1 MGLYNTTAK
10 QVLNYYKKEFNI
22 TDKNIIIEDLQRQVE
37 YIVNFS
43 DRRENYI
50 LKLEKGVNNEWYENI
65 YFSLSRWRVQ

>member
-50 LKLEKGVNNEWYENI
+50 LKLEKGVSNEW
-65 YFSLSRWRVQ
+65 

>member
-50 LKLEKGVNNEWYENI
+50 LKLEKGVNNEW
-65 YFSLSRWRVQ
+65 

>member
-10 QVLNYYKKEFNI
+10 QVLNYYIKEFNI

-50 LKLEKGVNNEWYENI
+50 LKLEKGVNNE
-65 YFSLSRWRVQ
+65 

>member
-50 LKLEKGVNNEWYENI
+50 LKLEKGVNNE
-65 YFSLSRWRVQ
+65 